1 MLLLIKGKLL
11 IDGTG
16 TPPIPDGAILV
27 EEGRIVEVGKLEN
40 LHFPSDTRIIN
51 RRHETL
57 LPGLVD
63 SHIHVAIDSTIDES
77 VSLQQERPD
86 ALKALRGYMSLQK
99 DLMSGV
105 TTARSLGD
113 GCDVD
118 RIIRDAIVRGEI
130 NGPRILAC
138 VLALRPSH
146 GTAPKTAICAD
157 GIDELR
163 RRTREAIARG
173 ADVIKIFASNIIRG
187 NTHLDY
193 LRGDLTR
200 VAAYTK
206 EEMAVVAEEAHRV
219 GIKVAA
225 HAIGGP
231 ALRWALQAGID
242 SVEHANLID
251 EEDIEVFLETGGF
264 LSDPNL
270 HLFFDPE
277 IGFEGEGNRTHK
289 WGELPEWWHEKVRL
303 AREQTRTVMSRAVKM
318 GVKFALGTD
327 LNHGG
332 LWKEAKY
339 FVQALGATEMEAI
352 LAITKNGAKLCGLED
367 QIGTLEKGKSGDIIS
382 VNGNP
387 LERIECLQDVQ
398 FVVKE
403 GRVVK
408 G

>member
-1 MLLLIKGKLL
+1 MLLVIKGKLL

-16 TPPIPDGAILV
+16 TPPVLDGAVLV
-27 EEGRIVEVGKLEN
+27 EGDRIVEVGKLEN
-40 LHFPSDTRIIN
+40 LHFPSNTRIIN
-51 RRHETL
+51 RGHETL
-57 LPGLVD
+57 LPGMVD
-63 SHIHVAIDSTIDES
+63 SHIHIAIDSTINES

-86 ALKALRGYMSLQK
+86 SLKALRGYKSLQK

-105 TTARSLGD
+105 TTVRSLGD
-113 GCDVD
+113 GSDVAK
-118 RIIRDAIVRGEI
+118 IIRDAIERGEI
-130 NGPRILAC
+130 SGPRVLAC
-138 VLALRPSH
+138 ILALRPSH

-157 GIDELR
+157 GVDELR
-163 RRTREAIARG
+163 RRTRESIAMG

-187 NTHLDY
+187 DTHLDY
-193 LRGDLTR
+193 LKGDLTG

-206 EEMAVVAEEAHRV
+206 EEMAVVAEEAHRA

-242 SVEHANLID
+242 SVEHANLMC
-251 EEDIEVFLETGGF
+251 EEDIKVFLETGGF

-277 IGFEGEGNRTHK
+277 IGFESEGNQTHP
-289 WGELPEWWHEKVRL
+289 WRELPEWWHEKVRL
-303 AREQTRTVMSRAVKM
+303 AREQTRTVMSKAVKM

-339 FVQALGATEMEAI
+339 FVQDLGATETEAI
-352 LAITKNGAKLCGLED
+352 RAITKNGAELCGLEN
-367 QIGTLEKGKSGDIIS
+367 QIGTLEKGKLGDIIS

-387 LERIECLQDVQ
+387 LEKIEYLQDVQ

-408 G
+408 S